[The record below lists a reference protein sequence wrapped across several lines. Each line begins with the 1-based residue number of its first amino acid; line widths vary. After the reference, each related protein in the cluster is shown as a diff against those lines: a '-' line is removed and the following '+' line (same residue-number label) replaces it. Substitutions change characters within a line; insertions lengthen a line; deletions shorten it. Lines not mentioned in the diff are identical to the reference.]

1 MLSVAIFG
9 GNKVDGS
16 RIDPG
21 ERVVALALFG
31 GIDLDFVSAPPP
43 PLTEVMVVAVFGG
56 ATLKVRPEQ
65 DVKMSGFSLFG
76 GRSVEPRKQPPSA
89 ASAVPA
95 SLSDDD
101 DTSELPLDVTAYA
114 IFGGVSVKRE
124 DELEDDNA

>member
-1 MLSVAIFG
+1 MFSVAIFG

-31 GIDLDFVSAPPP
+31 GIDIDFVSAPPP
-43 PLTEVMVVAVFGG
+43 PLTEVTVVTVFGG

-65 DVKMSGFSLFG
+65 AVKMSGFSVFG
-76 GRSVEPRKQPPSA
+76 GRSVAPRKQLPSA
-89 ASAVPA
+89 AMVPP
-95 SLSDDD
+95 SLQDDD
-101 DTSELPLDVTAYA
+101 DTSELPLDITAYA

-124 DELEDDNA
+124 NECEDDAA